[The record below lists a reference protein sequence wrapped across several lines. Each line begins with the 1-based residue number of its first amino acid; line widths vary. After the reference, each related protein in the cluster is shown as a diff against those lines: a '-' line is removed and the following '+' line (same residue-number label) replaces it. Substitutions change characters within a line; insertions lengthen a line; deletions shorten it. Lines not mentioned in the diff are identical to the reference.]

1 MRLAHGLTQAELAE
15 AVGLTIESLSRA
27 ERGTILPTVN
37 TLGRLATA
45 LGTTIDAL
53 AGRERRTT
61 EPSRSRRREPER
73 RRLQHL
79 VETLDLTA
87 VRRLLA
93 VAEMLPPA

>member
-53 AGRERRTT
+53 AGRERISVDSTRA
-61 EPSRSRRREPER
+61 RRREPER
-73 RRLQHL
+73 RKLLTL
-79 VETLDLTA
+79 VETLDMMA

-93 VAEMLPPA
+93 VVEMLTPG